1 LEEVVSDLFIAG
13 RWVSPSSGAKDDV
26 INPAD
31 ASVIRT
37 VDRAGGDE
45 VDAAISAARAAFD
58 TGPWPRTPSA
68 ERGKLLGR
76 VADLLERDRAELGR
90 LETTDTGKTAREGL
104 LDIDD
109 VVSVFRYYAELAGH
123 DLDHDVDIPTP
134 GVRSRI
140 RHEPVGVCTL
150 ITPWNYPLLQISWK
164 LAPAL
169 AAGNTAVVKPSEVTP
184 LTTIRLI
191 GLLAEAGLPDGVVNL
206 VLGAGADVGVP
217 LVTDPRVDMVS
228 FTGGLATGRS
238 IMAAA
243 AGTVKKI
250 ALELGGKNPNIVF
263 ADSDF
268 ATAVDHAL
276 TGAFLHSG
284 QVCSA
289 GARIIVERSIHDD
302 FVAELARRADNV
314 RVGDPFGDGIECGPL
329 VSKAQLDKIE
339 RYVEIGKSERARVRC
354 GGFRPTEGALAA
366 GFYYRPTLFDG
377 CDRTMRIVSE
387 EVFGPVAT
395 VEVFDSEAEAIALG
409 NDTTYGLAGAVF
421 TADSDRGERVAEA
434 LRHGTVWINDYHP
447 YLPQAEWGGMKQSGI
462 GRELG
467 VTGLLE
473 YMELKHIYR
482 TLEPAPPGW
491 FTG

>member
-1 LEEVVSDLFIAG
+1 VANLMIAG
-13 RWVSPSSGAKDDV
+13 QWTSSSSGRQDDV
-26 INPAD
+26 INPVD
-31 ASVIRT
+31 ASVICR
-37 VDRAGGDE
+37 VDRAGSDD
-45 VDAAISAARAAFD
+45 VDLAIAAARAAFD
-58 TGPWPRTPSA
+58 TGPWPGTPAA

-76 VADLLERDRAELGR
+76 VADLLERDRADLGR

-123 DLDHDVDIPTP
+123 DLDHDVDLPAP
-134 GVRSRI
+134 GVHSRI

-169 AAGNTAVVKPSEVTP
+169 AAGNTAIVKPSEVTP
-184 LTTIRLI
+184 LTTIKLI

-206 VLGAGADVGVP
+206 VLGPGADVGVP
-217 LVTDPRVDMVS
+217 LVTDPRVDLVS

-268 ATAVDHAL
+268 ETAVDHAL

-289 GARIIVERSIHDD
+289 GARIIIERSIHDD
-302 FVAELARRADNV
+302 FVSELARRADKV
-314 RVGDPFGDGIECGPL
+314 RVGDPFEDGIECGPL
-329 VSKAQLDKIE
+329 VSQAQLDKIE
-339 RYVEIGKSERARVRC
+339 RYVAIGLSEGARLRC
-354 GGFRPTEGALAA
+354 GGVRPTEGALGA
-366 GFYYRPTLFDG
+366 GFFYRPTLFSE

-395 VEVFDSEAEAIALG
+395 VEVFDTEAQAIELG

-421 TADSDRGERVAEA
+421 TTDVDRGQRVAEA

-473 YMELKHIYR
+473 YMEIKHIYR
-482 TLEPAPPGW
+482 TLEPAPPAW
-491 FTG
+491 FAG

>member
-1 LEEVVSDLFIAG
+1 
-13 RWVSPSSGAKDDV
+13 V
-26 INPAD
+26 I
-31 ASVIRT
+31 T
-37 VDRAGGDE
+37 QVDRAGADDVE
-45 VDAAISAARAAFD
+45 RAIVAARNAFD
-58 TGPWPRTPSA
+58 TGPWPRTAAA

-90 LETTDTGKTAREGL
+90 LESTDTGKTAREGL

-109 VVSVFRYYAELAGH
+109 VASVFRYYAELAGQ
-123 DLDHDVDIPTP
+123 DLDHDVDVPTP
-134 GVRSRI
+134 GVHSRI
-140 RHEPVGVCTL
+140 HHEPVGVCTL

-169 AAGNTAVVKPSEVTP
+169 AAGNTAIVKPSEVTP
-184 LTTIRLI
+184 LTTIKLI

-206 VLGAGADVGVP
+206 ILGPGAEVGTP

-250 ALELGGKNPNIVF
+250 ALELGGKNPNIIF

-268 ATAVDHAL
+268 DTAVDHAL

-302 FVAELARRADNV
+302 FVAALAARADKI
-314 RVGDPFGDGIECGPL
+314 RVGDPFEDGVECGPL
-329 VSKAQLDKIE
+329 VSQAQLDKIE
-339 RYVEIGKSERARVRC
+339 RYVEIALSEGAQLRC
-354 GGFRPTEGALAA
+354 GGVRPTDGALAT
-366 GFYYRPTLFDG
+366 GFFYRPTLFSG
-377 CDRTMRIVSE
+377 CDRSMRIVTE

-395 VEVFDSEAEAIALG
+395 VEVFDTEAEAIELG

-421 TADSDRGERVAEA
+421 TTDIDRGERVAAA

-447 YLPQAEWGGMKQSGI
+447 YMPQAEWGGMKQSGL

-467 VTGLLE
+467 LTGLLE
-473 YMELKHIYR
+473 YMELKHVYR
-482 TLEPAPPGW
+482 TLAPAPPAW
-491 FTG
+491 FAG

>member
-1 LEEVVSDLFIAG
+1 MSSLFIAG
-13 RWVSPSSGAKDDV
+13 RWRSSASGATDDV
-26 INPAD
+26 INPATGE
-31 ASVIRT
+31 VIEA
-37 VDRAGGDE
+37 VDRAGADE
-45 VDAAISAARAAFD
+45 VDEAIAAARAAFD
-58 TGPWPRTPSA
+58 AGPWPHTPAA

-109 VVSVFRYYAELAGH
+109 VVSGFRYYADLAGH
-123 DLDHDVDIPTP
+123 DLDHDVLVPTP

-169 AAGNTAVVKPSEVTP
+169 AAGNTAIVKPSEVTP

-191 GLLAEAGLPDGVVNL
+191 ALLAEAGLPDGVVNL
-206 VLGAGADVGVP
+206 VLGPGGEVGTP

-228 FTGGLATGRS
+228 FTGGLATGRT

-243 AGTVKKI
+243 AGTVKRI

-268 ATAVDHAL
+268 ETAVDHAL

-289 GARIIVERSIHDD
+289 GSRIIVERSIHDD
-302 FVAELARRADNV
+302 FVAELARRADRV
-314 RVGDPFGDGIECGPL
+314 RVGDPLEESSECGPL
-329 VSKAQLDKIE
+329 VSQAQLDKIE
-339 RYVEIGKSERARVRC
+339 RYVEIGRSEGAQLRC
-354 GGFRPTEGALAA
+354 GGSRPTEGELAR
-366 GFYYRPTLFDG
+366 GFFYRPTLFSG
-377 CDRTMRIVSE
+377 CDRSMRIVSE

-395 VEVFDSEAEAIALG
+395 VEVFDTEAEAIALG
-409 NDTTYGLAGAVF
+409 NDTSYGLAGAVF
-421 TADSDRGERVAEA
+421 TTDVERGERVAAA

-473 YMELKHIYR
+473 YLEIKHVYR

>member
-1 LEEVVSDLFIAG
+1 VPSLFIAG
-13 RWVSPSSGAKDDV
+13 RWTASASGVPDDV

-31 ASVIRT
+31 GSVICT
-37 VDRAGGDE
+37 VDRADADD
-45 VDAAISAARAAFD
+45 VDRAIAAARDPFD
-58 TGPWPRTPSA
+58 HGPWPGTPAA

-123 DLDHDVDIPTP
+123 DLDHDVDVPVA
-134 GVRSRI
+134 GVHSRI
-140 RHEPVGVCTL
+140 RHEPVGVCTM

-169 AAGNTAVVKPSEVTP
+169 AAGNTTIVKPSEVTP
-184 LTTIRLI
+184 LTTIKLI

-206 VLGAGADVGVP
+206 VLGPGADVGSP

-228 FTGGLATGRS
+228 FTGGLATGRT

-243 AGTVKKI
+243 AGTVKRI

-268 ATAVDHAL
+268 ETAVDHAL

-289 GARIIVERSIHDD
+289 GSRIIVERSIHDD
-302 FVAELARRADNV
+302 FVAELARRADLV
-314 RVGDPFGDGIECGPL
+314 RVGDPLEDSSECGPL
-329 VSKAQLDKIE
+329 VSQAQLDKIE
-339 RYVEIGKSERARVRC
+339 AYVELGKSEGAQLRSGGVR
-354 GGFRPTEGALAA
+354 PAEGALAN
-366 GFYYRPTLFDG
+366 GFYYRPTLFTG
-377 CDRTMRIVSE
+377 CDRTMRIVQE

-395 VEVFDSEAEAIALG
+395 VEVFDTEAEAIALG

-421 TADSDRGERVAEA
+421 TTNVDRGTRVAEA

-467 VTGLLE
+467 LTGLLE
-473 YMELKHIYR
+473 YLEIKHVYR
-482 TLEPAPPGW
+482 TLEPTPPAW

>member
-1 LEEVVSDLFIAG
+1 VSSLFIAG
-13 RWVSPSSGAKDDV
+13 HWRSSASGLRDDV
-26 INPAD
+26 INPANGE
-31 ASVIRT
+31 VIEA
-37 VDRAGGDE
+37 VDRAGADE
-45 VDAAISAARAAFD
+45 VEAAIAAARAAFD
-58 TGPWPRTPSA
+58 AGPWPKTPAA

-76 VADLLERDRAELGR
+76 VADLLERDRADLGR

-109 VVSVFRYYAELAGH
+109 VVSVFRYYADLAGH
-123 DLDHDVDIPTP
+123 DLDHDVLIPSP

-169 AAGNTAVVKPSEVTP
+169 AAGNTMIVKPSEVTP
-184 LTTIRLI
+184 LTTIKLV
-191 GLLAEAGLPDGVVNL
+191 GLLAEAGVPDGVVNL
-206 VLGAGADVGVP
+206 VLGPGGEVGTP

-228 FTGGLATGRS
+228 FTGGLATGRT

-243 AGTVKKI
+243 AGTVKQI

-268 ATAVDHAL
+268 ETAVDHAL

-289 GARIIVERSIHDD
+289 GSRIIVERSIHDD
-302 FVAELARRADNV
+302 FVAELARRADLV
-314 RVGDPFGDGIECGPL
+314 RVGYPLDESSECGPL
-329 VSKAQLDKIE
+329 VSQAQLDKIE
-339 RYVEIGKSERARVRC
+339 RYVEIGRSEGAQLRC
-354 GGFRPTEGALAA
+354 GGIRPTEGALAR
-366 GFYYRPTLFDG
+366 GFFYRPTLFSG

-395 VEVFDSEAEAIALG
+395 VEVFDTEAEAITLG

-421 TADSDRGERVAEA
+421 TTDVERGERVAEA

-473 YMELKHIYR
+473 YMEIKHVYR